1 MGISVAGTPD
11 NPEISNLFQVE
22 VDKLLSEEPDSTW
35 FDEPTET
42 LDVAVMPDEAH
53 LIKSVRKFGFNET
66 PTIHEKYVEK
76 WGLESGKVN
85 FQCIIDLIEFQ
96 EAQQLQI
103 APHLSKDT
111 CVDLGKYES
120 MNVAPAVH
128 VCSRE
133 T

>member
-103 APHLSKDT
+103 DQIRIDAEMYRRDMGQRQQNQNQQPQ
-111 CVDLGKYES
+111 
-120 MNVAPAVH
+120 
-128 VCSRE
+128 
-133 T
+133 